1 MLSAFAKSSMII
13 YQNSLMAILYWLSF
27 FLFIAG
33 VGFVAKRI
41 ALPSLTEWL
50 IVSFM
55 LFVGCVIPTGFVL
68 SALDLTASTLSWILG
83 NFIAIAIHF
92 GVWSFLIPVQNRF
105 SVRSLVRNRIVTF
118 KLWISELSPYLKFI
132 FLMLFGTLVIVGI
145 TNLILVLFTP
155 PNEWDSMT
163 GHLNR
168 AIRYIQRGT
177 MEHFGGTNWNMDTYP
192 KSVTTIQI
200 YFYLISGK
208 FENALKFIHY
218 LSYWVTIISVFGV
231 AQRIGRNLSAS
242 FFCALA
248 YSLFLDFLLQSIFT
262 ETDIVL
268 TAYLSCLLYFL
279 FTYYNTREN
288 KYLYLAGLTFGVVMG
303 HKATF
308 ALLMPSVFVIMV
320 YTVFIS
326 PNFKV
331 FFERVFKLGISI
343 GIAVLIYTLP
353 SGYIKN
359 IQVFGH
365 PIGPPTALYHQS
377 YERAGPLRNL
387 FEQGSRNV
395 IRYAYDFC
403 NLDGIRN
410 AQWGYDLNRVIRK
423 PIIILE
429 DKLHMRLDE
438 EKDYTIVPFR
448 FNARFE
454 YFNAT
459 PYWGVFGFAL
469 ILPII
474 LLVFFRVLR
483 SRVHWFL
490 ALAFILHFL
499 ALSYSAAY
507 DTFKGRYFI
516 ETGVFGSLFLL
527 LLFSH
532 HRLTILKPRRR
543 IWRGYIALVVVL
555 ACISAVMGVYMN
567 MRSLPLGAY
576 GMQSSL
582 TMDRIAFQTFARPD
596 ITKAYQNY
604 DSIVPQ
610 NATVALATVNSD
622 FEYPLYGPKLTR
634 RLIGINPFEKG
645 LQPIP
650 ADADYL
656 FYARKVINDTTLIR
670 ALPTDIRLGS
680 DTTMHDLLEKGED
693 YYLRKLK

>member
-1 MLSAFAKSSMII
+1 
-13 YQNSLMAILYWLSF
+13 MAILFWISF
-27 FLFIAG
+27 FLFLG
-33 VGFVAKRI
+33 SVGFVAKRI
-41 ALPSLTEWL
+41 AQPSLTEWL

-55 LFVGCVIPTGFVL
+55 LFVGCVIPTGFLL
-68 SALDLTASTLSWILG
+68 SALDLTASTFSWIAG
-83 NFIAIAIHF
+83 TFISIAIQYA
-92 GVWSFLIPVQNRF
+92 VWSFLVPDRLSF
-105 SVRSLVRNRIVTF
+105 SVSAIAANRIGTF
-118 KLWISELSPYLKFI
+118 RLWVSELSPYLKFI
-132 FLMLFGTLVIVGI
+132 FGMLFGTLAFVSI
-145 TNLILVLFTP
+145 TDLILVLFTP

-168 AIRYIQRGT
+168 VIRYIQRGT

-208 FENALKFIHY
+208 FENAMKFIHF
-218 LSYWVTIISVFGV
+218 LSYWIAVVSVFGL

-248 YSLFLDFLLQSIFT
+248 YSLFLDVLLQSIFT

-279 FTYYNTREN
+279 FTYFNTRHSR
-288 KYLYLAGLTFGVVMG
+288 YLYLTGLAFGVVTG

-308 ALLMPSVFVIMV
+308 ALLMPSVFVIMI

-326 PNFKV
+326 PNFKT
-331 FFERVFKLGISI
+331 FFERVLKLGVAI
-343 GIAVLIYTLP
+343 GIAALIYTLP
-353 SGYIKN
+353 TGYVKN

-365 PIGPPTALYHQS
+365 PIGPPTSRYHQS

-387 FEQGSRNV
+387 FEQGSRNAV
-395 IRYAYDFC
+395 RYAYDFC

-410 AQWGYDLNRVIRK
+410 AQWGYDLNQFIRK
-423 PIIILE
+423 PIIFLE

-438 EKDYTIVPFR
+438 EEDYTIVPFR
-448 FNARFE
+448 FNARFD

-516 ETGVFGSLFLL
+516 ETGLFGALFLL

-543 IWRGYIALVVVL
+543 IWRGYIALIVGL
-555 ACISAVMGVYMN
+555 ACLSAIMGVYMN

-576 GMQSSL
+576 GMKSAL
-582 TMDRIAFQTFARPD
+582 LMDRIPYQTFARPD
-596 ITKAYQNY
+596 VIKAYERF
-604 DSIVPQ
+604 DSLVPQ
-610 NATVALATVNSD
+610 DATVALATVNSD

-650 ADADYL
+650 AEADYL
-656 FYARKVINDTTLIR
+656 FYARKVINDTTKIK

-680 DTTMHDLLEKGED
+680 DTTMHNLIEKGED